1 MTVRNNPHSAEFWGA
16 LEGEVTDCNLQW
28 VQSTYI
34 QFGMRP
40 FISDVSRMQKE
51 CTNRIYFMSYEKNIS
66 KDSVFPL
73 IDK

>member
-1 MTVRNNPHSAEFWGA
+1 MVPFDRKLQNNPHGAQFWRG
-16 LEGEVTDCNLQW
+16 GLQW

-51 CTNRIYFMSYEKNIS
+51 CTNRIYFMSYEKIFR
-66 KDSVFPL
+66 KTLFFL
-73 IDK
+73 W